1 MIQPRGDGINTMGEI
16 GQIPLQQQSHLF
28 GGTFLRRMRALKPGK
43 VSCTTLYAMHLASGI
58 PVDRQPGVCPVCGS
72 SHCKLEQAL
81 EHRGC

>member
-1 MIQPRGDGINTMGEI
+1 MGEI
-16 GQIPLQQQSHLF
+16 GQIPLDRRSHPF
-28 GGTFLRRMRALKPGK
+28 GGALLRCVRALHPGK
-43 VSCTTLYAMHLASGI
+43 VSCMTLYAMHLASGV